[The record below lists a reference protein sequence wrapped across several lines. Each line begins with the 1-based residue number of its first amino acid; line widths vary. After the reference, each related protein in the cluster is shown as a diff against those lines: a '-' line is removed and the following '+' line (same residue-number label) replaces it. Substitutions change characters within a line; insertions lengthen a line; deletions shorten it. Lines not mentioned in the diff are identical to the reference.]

1 MKGIYLTEQG
11 KQEIQAKIIE
21 LEESKKL
28 TNGDFDWNEIVV
40 EKNVYIRILQSATI
54 LPVELKWEDV
64 EQQSDNFYRL
74 NEYYRQGIIIQP
86 KQ

>member
-11 KQEIQAKIIE
+11 KQEIQAKIDE

-74 NEYYRQGIIIQP
+74 NEYYRQGVIIHP